1 MQNNV
6 LKSCSKDP
14 ISDMSP
20 YEIDK
25 KNELRFRL
33 IFVGKKDEN
42 VEVQEVVKID
52 FNVVMERIESGQSL
66 FISDMRSQ

>member
-6 LKSCSKDP
+6 LKSCSKGP
-14 ISDMSP
+14 ITDMST
-20 YEIDK
+20 YGIEK

-33 IFVGKKDEN
+33 IFVGKEDEN
-42 VEVQEVVKID
+42 VEVQEVGKID

>member
-14 ISDMSP
+14 ISDMST
-20 YEIDK
+20 YGIEK

-42 VEVQEVVKID
+42 VEVQEVAKID
-52 FNVVMERIESGQSL
+52 FNVIMERIESGQSL
-66 FISDMRSQ
+66 FISDMGSQ